1 MMKSGRLQ
9 KLFSPKSSMRFRT
22 HEKLESPEL
31 REGFGKRKWVVRDRT
46 F

>member
-22 HEKLESPEL
+22 HEKLESPE
-31 REGFGKRKWVVRDRT
+31 FGKRKWVVRDRT